1 MEQTMD
7 TLVINIQSSTDAAT
21 KSIGKLISSLKKLQD
36 ELGNTIGTSKGLS
49 SLKNIG
55 NNIKT
60 SARKSQTNTSQGTP
74 GLNEQLGKLGV
85 NLGDFQGV
93 SSIKSLNSETDR
105 YKNTLGQTLTI
116 TKKTKDG
123 NDKYNVS
130 LKTTGKVS
138 NDVGKKMNTINTI
151 LNSTQ
156 AKFTAMGTAMWMLA
170 KNMTNFVKQASAET
184 EAMNLFI
191 VTMGTYA
198 EQGLEWV
205 EKFSDALYLDP
216 VSVLQYMGSFNSLIK
231 GLGVGAENAYLMSKN
246 LTQLVYDLSSFKNIS
261 IDVAYEKL
269 MSGIS
274 GELEPLR
281 NVGVAMSEATLQTLA
296 YELGLDKLVR
306 EMTEAEK
313 SQLRYIQI
321 MRSST
326 EWQMDMGRT
335 LITPANALRVTQQ
348 QFVQLGRAIGKVFIP
363 IVMEL
368 LPYVIAL
375 SQVLTD
381 LANKIA
387 SALGYEILDDIDYSN
402 LGKISGGIGDIG
414 DSADETAKKLNTML
428 APFDDLNVVQKEAQK
443 NSSGLSGFGGDL
455 GVALPEYDALGKLTD
470 SLSEN
475 VEKAKENL
483 DGLFKTLTAIAT
495 VVATFKVAKGFNSF
509 IKLLT
514 KLGIVGSGSA
524 GATGAAGIGAGSVAG
539 ILAGVAATIG
549 SLLIAIPKLN
559 KVFDDLVYEGQG
571 FADLADNFKWWE
583 LAITT
588 FVTVTGLLSGLTG
601 SPNMFT
607 AVLGMFAQHK
617 TIEFFNHN
625 ALQSVDIIDSLGTKV
640 SKLTKENLEP
650 IVKQFE
656 SLNSKIIDIDLT
668 GIVEQEDIDAIKE
681 NLEKIVTEITN
692 KLDARK
698 NNDLKN
704 LQPLA
709 AYMGDDVY
717 NSIVKKTNEFYNK
730 QEKETREYQ
739 NKINEILKNAEGR
752 ALIEDELNEINKYR
766 TKMLEIGVQTA
777 SEKSDEYYIVMSK
790 LKNNLGKLSVE
801 QASEYIQ
808 QAIKTRD
815 KTIKAAEE
823 QYDKVI
829 AEAGRLKD
837 ANIIS
842 EEEYR
847 SMVGT
852 AMMAKDDTIKA
863 ADDQYNEIYNT
874 TKNKLGD
881 TSKYID
887 EETGE
892 IKSNWE
898 VFTTTIKD
906 EFDESLDKIKS
917 KAETKLDEIK
927 NKFTEKFGTPEDWKK
942 KFWAIVDGAQLALD
956 KLKTK
961 FENWKAKIKTPH
973 FEWDNKDVYKTSG
986 VVKKALEALNLP
998 TSIPKLK
1005 VNWYQE
1011 GGYPTSGD
1019 LFFANENGIPE
1030 MVGRIGNQ
1038 TAVANNDQIT
1048 TSITNALVSA
1058 LNQYDF
1064 GGGNSPTTIYIGNRK
1079 VYEGY
1084 GDYVADENDRY
1095 GTNMIKI

>member
-36 ELGNTIGTSKGLS
+36 ELGSTIGASKGLS
-49 SLKNIG
+49 SLKNIS

-60 SARKSQTNTSQGTP
+60 SARKSQTNTPQGTP
-74 GLNEQLGKLGV
+74 GLNEQLDKLGV
-85 NLGDFQGV
+85 KLDDFQGV
-93 SSIKSLNSETDR
+93 SAINSLTGSTER
-105 YKNTLGQTLTI
+105 YKNSLGQTLTI
-116 TKKTKDG
+116 TKKMKNG
-123 NDKYNVS
+123 LEQYAVS
-130 LKTTGKVS
+130 VKTVNT
-138 NDVGKKMNTINTI
+138 NTDAFGKKLNTINKI

-156 AKFTAMGTAMWMLA
+156 AKFAAMATSMWMLA
-170 KNMTNFVKQASAET
+170 KNMTSFVKQASAET
-184 EAMNLFI
+184 EAMNLFV

-205 EKFSDALYLDP
+205 EKFSNALYLDP

-231 GLGVGAENAYLMSKN
+231 GLGVGAQNAYLMSQN

-306 EMTEAEK
+306 NMTEAEK
-313 SQLRYIQI
+313 AQLRYIQI

-402 LGKISGGIGDIG
+402 LGKISGGISDIG

-428 APFDDLNVVQKEAQK
+428 APFDELNVVQKQTES
-443 NSSGLSGFGGDL
+443 NGGLTGFGGDL
-455 GVALPEYDALGKLTD
+455 GVTLPEYDALGKLTET
-470 SLSEN
+470 LSEN

-483 DGLFKTLTAIAT
+483 DGLFKALTAVAGV
-495 VVATFKVAKGFNSF
+495 VVAFKVGKGFYSF
-509 IKLLT
+509 IKVLDGIKNIKGLENTSLLA
-514 KLGIVGSGSA
+514 KLGGMGTI
-524 GATGAAGIGAGSVAG
+524 
-539 ILAGVAATIG
+539 ATIFASVLAFAV
-549 SLLIAIPKLN
+549 SLGIELPKLS
-559 KVFDDLVYEGQG
+559 KAFDDLVYNGK
-571 FADLADNFKWWE
+571 NFSE
-583 LAITT
+583 
-588 FVTVTGLLSGLTG
+588 
-601 SPNMFT
+601 
-607 AVLGMFAQHK
+607 
-617 TIEFFNHN
+617 
-625 ALQSVDIIDSLGTKV
+625 V
-640 SKLTKENLEP
+640 SKEFTLFDGALLNILMNDNVGKLSLSIFGMNKILGYFNNNAIESGDVLDALDGKISKTTKNNLEP
-650 IVKQFE
+650 LIAQFE
-656 SLNSKIIDIDLT
+656 KLNTAIVDIDLT
-668 GIVEQEDIDAIKE
+668 GIVEQKDIDTIKQ
-681 NLEKIVTEITN
+681 NLEKIVMEITN

-698 NNDLKN
+698 NTDLKN

-709 AYMGDDVY
+709 AYMNDGVY
-717 NSIVKKTNEFYNK
+717 ASIVEKTNKFYENQK
-730 QEKETREYQ
+730 KSTEDYQ

-752 ALIEDELNEINKYR
+752 ELVETELAQINEYR

-777 SEKSDEYYIVMSK
+777 SEKSDEYYIIMNK

-823 QYDKVI
+823 QYDKVV

-837 ANIIS
+837 ANVIS
-842 EEEYR
+842 DEEYR
-847 SMVGT
+847 SMIGT
-852 AMMAKDDTIKA
+852 ALMAKDDTIKA
-863 ADDQYNEIYNT
+863 ANDQYNEIYNT

-892 IKSNWE
+892 IKSNWDI
-898 VFTTTIKD
+898 FTDNVKETWSDTW
-906 EFDESLDKIKS
+906 DKIKTGAS
-917 KAETKLDEIK
+917 EKWEEIK
-927 NKFTEKFGTPEDWKK
+927 SWFYDKVGKYFDKNWWKQQ
-942 KFWAIVDGAQLALD
+942 FWTIVDGATLALNELKRMFD
-956 KLKTK
+956 KWDAKLKL
-961 FENWKAKIKTPH
+961 PH
-973 FEWDNKDVYKTSG
+973 ISWSTTDGYKTSG
-986 VVKKALEALNLP
+986 IVKKALEALNLP
-998 TSIPKLK
+998 TTIPKLK
-1005 VNWYQE
+1005 VAWYQD

-1030 MVGRIGNQ
+1030 MIGSIGHK

-1064 GGGNSPTTIYIGNRK
+1064 GGGNSPTTIYIGNKK
-1079 VYEGY
+1079 VFEGY

-1095 GTNMIKI
+1095 GTNMIRI

>member
-36 ELGNTIGTSKGLS
+36 ELGSTIGTSKGLS
-49 SLKNIG
+49 SLKNIS

-60 SARKSQTNTSQGTP
+60 SARKSQTNTPQGTA
-74 GLNEQLGKLGV
+74 GLNEQLDKLGV
-85 NLGDFQGV
+85 KLDDFQGV
-93 SSIKSLNSETDR
+93 SAINSLTGSTER
-105 YKNTLGQTLTI
+105 YKNSLGQTLTI
-116 TKKTKDG
+116 TKKMKNG
-123 NDKYNVS
+123 LEQYGVS
-130 LKTTGKVS
+130 VKTVNT
-138 NDVGKKMNTINTI
+138 NTDAFGKKLNTINKI

-156 AKFTAMGTAMWMLA
+156 AKFAAMATSMWMLA
-170 KNMTNFVKQASAET
+170 KNMTSFVKQASAET
-184 EAMNLFI
+184 EAMNLFV

-205 EKFSDALYLDP
+205 EKFSNALYLDP

-231 GLGVGAENAYLMSKN
+231 GLGVGAQNAYLMSQN

-296 YELGLDKLVR
+296 YELGLGKLVR
-306 EMTEAEK
+306 NMTEAEK
-313 SQLRYIQI
+313 AQLRYIQI

-414 DSADETAKKLNTML
+414 DNADETAKKLNTML
-428 APFDDLNVVQKEAQK
+428 APFDELNVVQKQTES
-443 NSSGLSGFGGDL
+443 NGGLTGFGGDL

-470 SLSEN
+470 ALSEN

-483 DGLFKTLTAIAT
+483 DGLLKTLLAIGGLVGA
-495 VVATFKVAKGFNSF
+495 FKVTKGFYSF
-509 IKLLT
+509 IKLLDGVKIGKGVKDVTLLT
-514 KLGIVGSGSA
+514 KLG
-524 GATGAAGIGAGSVAG
+524 GAGT
-539 ILAGVAATIG
+539 LATIFASVLTFVVALG
-549 SLLIAIPKLN
+549 IELPKLSTAFDDVVYNGKKFSDVSDEFGAFDATLLSLLAHDNMGKLTLSIFGMN
-559 KVFDDLVYEGQG
+559 K
-571 FADLADNFKWWE
+571 
-583 LAITT
+583 I
-588 FVTVTGLLSGLTG
+588 
-601 SPNMFT
+601 
-607 AVLGMFAQHK
+607 LGY
-617 TIEFFNHN
+617 FNNN
-625 ALQSVDIIDSLGTKV
+625 ALESGNVLDQLDGKISKTTKN
-640 SKLTKENLEP
+640 NLEP
-650 IVKQFE
+650 LITQFE
-656 SLNSKIIDIDLT
+656 KLNTAIVDIDLT
-668 GIVEQEDIDAIKE
+668 GIVEQKDIDTIKQ
-681 NLEKIVTEITN
+681 NLEKIVMEITN

-698 NNDLKN
+698 NTDLKN

-709 AYMGDDVY
+709 AYMNDSVY
-717 NSIVKKTNEFYNK
+717 ASIVEKTNEFYENQK
-730 QEKETREYQ
+730 KSTEDYQ

-752 ALIEDELNEINKYR
+752 ELVETELAQINEYR

-777 SEKSDEYYIVMSK
+777 SEKSDEYYIIMNK

-815 KTIKAAEE
+815 ETIKAAEE
-823 QYDKVI
+823 QYDKVV

-837 ANIIS
+837 ANVIS
-842 EEEYR
+842 DEEYR

-852 AMMAKDDTIKA
+852 AIMAKDDTIKA
-863 ADDQYNEIYNT
+863 ANDQYNEIYNT

-887 EETGE
+887 EKTGE

-906 EFDESLDKIKS
+906 KFVESLDKIKS

-927 NKFTEKFGTPEDWKK
+927 NKFTEKFGTPEDWKA
-942 KFWAIVDGAQLALD
+942 KFWAIVDGAQLVLND
-956 KLKTK
+956 LKSR
-961 FENWKAKIKTPH
+961 FENWSAKIKVPNLY
-973 FEWDNKDVYKTSG
+973 WDNNDVFKTTG
-986 VVKKALEALNLP
+986 IAKKALEFLNLP

-1005 VNWYQE
+1005 VAWYQD
-1011 GGYPTSGD
+1011 GGYPSSGE
-1019 LFFANENGIPE
+1019 LFFANENGVPE

-1048 TSITNALVSA
+1048 ASITTALLSA
-1058 LNQYDF
+1058 LDQYNF